1 MVGCVQG
8 STRRSR
14 RASGSPPRPH
24 PSQGAP
30 AMNSA
35 TLGIASDFVK
45 AGIEKAGIPLTQ
57 TLEAYLSITFARF
70 IGATIAV
77 DLLTVRIAQALDANA
92 PRDTI
97 RALADE
103 CLIACAFF
111 EARLRRNGTIR
122 HYVGLGQMT
131 YDAARAD
138 RAGLRLRAHARRDRQ
153 RSRRRRAG
161 GRAGARR
168 PRPRRQP
175 DRASGARPAERR
187 HGTLGRRREVRP
199 ALALKPLRPPAPIR
213 GALLAL
219 APRLAWERSSLPN
232 SFMTLTS
239 TLPVQPKVNSPD
251 MPMIGPTRRHWSGSD
266 TLPPPSVV

>member
-1 MVGCVQG
+1 
-8 STRRSR
+8 
-14 RASGSPPRPH
+14 
-24 PSQGAP
+24 
-30 AMNSA
+30 MNSA

-77 DLLTVRIAQALDANA
+77 DLLTVRIAKALDANA

-131 YDAARAD
+131 YGAAELTEQAYGFVHMRDVIASAAAGEPEDGRVLVDRARAGSQTA
-138 RAGLRLRAHARRDRQ
+138 RA
-153 RSRRRRAG
+153 
-161 GRAGARR
+161 
-168 PRPRRQP
+168 
-175 DRASGARPAERR
+175 E
-187 HGTLGRRREVRP
+187 
-199 ALALKPLRPPAPIR
+199 LAQQ
-213 GALLAL
+213 
-219 APRLAWERSSLPN
+219 N
-232 SFMTLTS
+232 VVM
-239 TLPVQPKVNSPD
+239 
-251 MPMIGPTRRHWSGSD
+251 GPWSGGAKSG
-266 TLPPPSVV
+266 LLWR